1 MAFQLPLFS
10 GGLPALS
17 AQPPGRKPPEVT
29 RVTKGSES
37 ARANADSGN
46 LAKGADNADIAANA
60 RKHHALGRRSGE
72 ATPPP
77 TPPAGPPPAFKVS
90 ILEQQLDLD
99 LALARSQ
106 AARGRSNQQILAHG
120 PPQPD
125 PRAGQ
130 AGAAPGAGAQHAKDK
145 RPT

>member
-17 AQPPGRKPPEVT
+17 VQPLGRKPPEVT

-37 ARANADSGN
+37 ARANADTGN

-60 RKHHALGRRSGE
+60 RKHHAMGQRSG
-72 ATPPP
+72 ADTPPA
-77 TPPAGPPPAFKVS
+77 TPPAGPPPAFEVS

-106 AARGRSNQQILAHG
+106 AARGRSNRQALAHA

-125 PRAGQ
+125 PRAGH
-130 AGAAPGAGAQHAKDK
+130 AGADPGARAQPTKGK
-145 RPT
+145 RTT